1 MMISSFNFT
10 KKDEMNSVS
19 ATPIQK
25 VKGETVTVK
34 GAAISEKVDADTGEQ
49 IRVGYLSTTTHG
61 MLCTISNTA
70 LQGIDLLIDYMT
82 DCAADIP
89 EGSDEQEQEQ
99 VKIHAEKANSGREFI
114 TLEIL

>member
-1 MMISSFNFT
+1 MIKSFNFT

-25 VKGETVTVK
+25 VKGETLTVK
-34 GAAISEKVDADTGEQ
+34 GAAISEKPDKDTGEVVK
-49 IRVGYLSTTTHG
+49 VGYLSTTDRG
-61 MLCTISNTA
+61 MLCTISGTA

-82 DCAADIP
+82 ECAADLP
-89 EGSDEQEQEQ
+89 EGQEETEQ
-99 VKIHAEKANSGREFI
+99 VKVHAEKANSGREFV

>member
-1 MMISSFNFT
+1 MMIKSFNFT

-25 VKGETVTVK
+25 IKGETVTVK
-34 GAAISEKVDADTGEQ
+34 GAAISEKVDADTGEA
-49 IRVGYLSTTTHG
+49 IKVGYLSTTSHG

-82 DCAADIP
+82 DCAGDLD
-89 EGSDEQEQEQ
+89 EGSEEIEQ
-99 VKIHAEKANSGREFI
+99 VKIHAEKANSGREFV